1 MLAHSLAVS
10 TPSLFE
16 SYLSIAPL
24 AKAKYLGSMP
34 DDSAAPEPLDEL
46 SDASEPLDELSSAD
60 EPLDEAAPRTAPFST
75 AFRHS
80 RGVIKPS
87 RLRSN

>member
-16 SYLSIAPL
+16 SYLAIVPL

-34 DDSAAPEPLDEL
+34 DDPAAAASLDEL
-46 SDASEPLDELSSAD
+46 SDASAPLDELSDTPELEALSSDD
-60 EPLDEAAPRTAPFST
+60 ELLDGLAPRTAPFST
-75 AFRHS
+75 S
-80 RGVIKPS
+80 KPATS
-87 RLRSN
+87 C